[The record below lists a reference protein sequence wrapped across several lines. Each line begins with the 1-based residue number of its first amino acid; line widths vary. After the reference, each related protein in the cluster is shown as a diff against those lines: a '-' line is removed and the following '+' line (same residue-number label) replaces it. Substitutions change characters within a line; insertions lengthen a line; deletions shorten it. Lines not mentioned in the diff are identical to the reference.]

1 MASFNTLLSHRIVR
15 EAAPLR
21 TSNFST
27 ARHHRPRIQWATTAL
42 CLALSLASHTLAFPL
57 LEELPEPTAAP
68 DPAETLLLDTQIPV
82 LLDPGRWTMLD
93 PEEHELRRRAAAAD
107 VTATSTFVIPIP
119 SITSTETSTVS
130 SGHSKSS
137 TAAKSSTDAG
147 SSASSTLTSTS
158 TSSATA
164 TTSLSSLPSPF
175 DGGLSNN
182 FTTTTC
188 PTFINNMLADAEFQA
203 CYPVSLL
210 LQSSESFFDAE
221 KSLVSI
227 TQVLDHACQ
236 ANATQCT
243 NYLADMAKNLTASG
257 NCAADYEAGN
267 PIATEAY
274 LGLLSYPVMYSAT
287 CLKDPDTAV
296 YCFGNAVTNR
306 TNPTETYFYSLPL
319 NSSLPGGTIPICA
332 SCLQETMN
340 IYQVA
345 TTNRKQPI
353 SYTYESAAAQVNL
366 LCGPNFANETLP
378 NAIVSSSGVSDL
390 GQEPSTW
397 MFFACF
403 LVMAVNWLLL

>member
-21 TSNFST
+21 TLNFST
-27 ARHHRPRIQWATTAL
+27 ARHHKPRIQWATTAL

-57 LEELPEPTAAP
+57 LDELPEPTAAP
-68 DPAETLLLDTQIPV
+68 DLADTLLLDTQIPV
-82 LLDPGRWTMLD
+82 LLDLGRWTMLD

-107 VTATSTFVIPIP
+107 VTATSTFAIPIP
-119 SITSTETSTVS
+119 SITSTETSTAS
-130 SGHSKSS
+130 SSHP
-137 TAAKSSTDAG
+137 KSSTDAG
-147 SSASSTLTSTS
+147 SSASSTST
-158 TSSATA
+158 TTLSATA

-210 LQSSESFFDAE
+210 LQSSQSFFEAE

-243 NYLADMAKNLTASG
+243 NYLADMAKNLTASE

-306 TNPTETYFYSLPL
+306 SNPTETYFYSLPL

-332 SCLQETMN
+332 SCLQQTMN

-353 SYTYESAAAQVNL
+353 FYTYESAAAQVNL
-366 LCGPNFANETLP
+366 LCGPNFANQTLP

-397 MFFACF
+397 LLFACF